1 MKQATMA
8 ASSNWLYNLARS
20 HPKISEEI
28 VPAKS
33 SLQELL
39 ERIAAGAPSFSDLK
53 EQFDYFQEQVQG
65 FFSEA
70 GIKAHQFLL
79 EAGEKLQDHYDK
91 GLDAI
96 PTDILITA
104 IACTIMAMLLT
115 VSIIRRICKRV
126 QHKKLYGDNA
136 FPPLAPGGV
145 KETISVLASSNLL
158 GYFKQ
163 SADAVGPI
171 FRLNTS
177 FFQGPMVV
185 AVGDVEL
192 AKEILQDRTTK
203 KPEEAYASIASIA
216 GGPNIMTSEGPL
228 WKLSRKGVAPA
239 FLKEYLDRMH
249 KVSQHQTEQWIQ
261 ETLCP
266 LVEKN
271 EAFDLGNEMVLLT
284 LSIICETAFQYK
296 IKNKVAKHLVKE
308 FSIVTKEFGSYDI
321 SKSSNKG
328 SKRGNAARER
338 VQAVAKRI
346 IKSYQRKDSGDKLY
360 NTIINRIVKNKHYEN
375 DEHRAADIIMFLF
388 AGLDQTAYSLAWTLF
403 ELAKHPEVL
412 TSLRQALNG
421 KGDPAG
427 VHEILKDILREGMRL
442 HPVVP
447 GAGVRTA
454 GRDFY
459 AKDSAMVIPKGA
471 QVIFPSIVL
480 TRNNVEDAEVFKP
493 SRWKENPEDT
503 FLHFSAGRRNCVGQS
518 LALAEITW
526 ALSRLCAEFEFEI
539 VDEGRPEFCGTLKCV
554 GTLVKA
560 HRVDGD
566 SVAN

>member
-1 MKQATMA
+1 M
-8 ASSNWLYNLARS
+8 ASSSLYSLARS
-20 HPKISEEI
+20 HPKIIEEI
-28 VPAKS
+28 VPVKS
-33 SLQELL
+33 FRQELL
-39 ERIAAGAPSFSDLK
+39 EDLK
-53 EQFDYFQEQVQG
+53 EKFDAQKFYDFQEQVKE

-70 GIKAHQFLL
+70 GAKAYQFLL
-79 EAGEKLQDHYDK
+79 EAGESLQDHYDK

-96 PTDILITA
+96 PTDVLITA

-115 VSIIRRICKRV
+115 VSIIRRIYERA

-136 FPPLAPGGV
+136 FPPLVPGGV
-145 KETISVLASSNLL
+145 RKTAAALAGSNLP

-163 SADAVGPI
+163 CADAAGPI
-171 FRLNTS
+171 FRLKHS

-192 AKEILQDRTTK
+192 AKEILEDRKTK
-203 KPEEAYASIASIA
+203 KPEESYASIATIA

-228 WKLSRKGVAPA
+228 WKVSRKGVAPA

-249 KVSQHQTEQWIQ
+249 QVSEHQTEQWIQ
-261 ETLCP
+261 QTLHP

-271 EAFDLGNEMVLLT
+271 ETFDLGNEMVLLT
-284 LSIICETAFQYK
+284 LSIICESAFDYK
-296 IKNKVAKHLVKE
+296 IKDKEAKYLVEE

-321 SKSSNKG
+321 VKSSSKG
-328 SKRGNAARER
+328 SERGNLARQR
-338 VQAVAKRI
+338 VQAVAKKI
-346 IKSYQRKDSGDKLY
+346 IKSYQRKDSGAKLY

-421 KGDPAG
+421 KGDPAL
-427 VHEILKDILREGMRL
+427 VHDMLKDVLREGMRL

-459 AKDSAMVIPKGA
+459 VKDSAMVIPKGS
-471 QVIFPSIVL
+471 QVIFPSMVL
-480 TRNNVEDAEVFKP
+480 TRNNVKDAEVFKP
-493 SRWKENPEDT
+493 SRWRENPENT

-518 LALAEITW
+518 MAIAEITW
-526 ALSRLCAEFEFEI
+526 ALSRLCAEFKFEI
-539 VDEGRPEFCGTLKCV
+539 VDEGRAEFCGTLKCV
-554 GTLVKA
+554 GTLLKA
-560 HRVDGD
+560 RRMSQA